1 MERGLTSSQSWL
13 IDETAGC
20 TSGPA
25 QSWQRCLSFGES
37 NLPDL
42 NGFDFNGDVPT
53 DASLKAELL
62 TALY

>member
-1 MERGLTSSQSWL
+1 MRWQGCTWL
-13 IDETAGC
+13 IDEM
-20 TSGPA
+20 A
-25 QSWQRCLSFGES
+25 QSWQRRLGFGES
-37 NLPDL
+37 SLPDL